1 MAMKLKTK
9 LLIGAALVSL
19 PLITLSGCNVGQY
32 EEPRYTVSQTAED
45 GIEIREYTPT
55 IVAQAE
61 VTGPREEAI
70 SAGFRLVADY
80 IFGNN
85 APQQK
90 ISMTTP
96 VIQQAAPEGKK
107 IAMTA
112 PVIQQAAGTDN
123 KWVVQFVMPSE
134 YTLETLPKPNKPEVK
149 LLKVPAQKMLVIR
162 FSGSTRDAN
171 IAKYREQLQAYATAN
186 KIKTVGAPVL
196 AFYDPPWTL
205 PFMRRNEVMLQLA
218 K

>member
-1 MAMKLKTK
+1 MKLKTK
-9 LLIGAALVSL
+9 LLIGAAVVAL
-19 PLITLSGCNVGQY
+19 PLIALSGCNMGQY

-45 GIEIREYTPT
+45 SIEIRDYAPT

-61 VTGPREEAI
+61 VVGPREEAI

-107 IAMTA
+107 IAMTT
-112 PVIQQAAGTDN
+112 PVIQQAAGADN

-149 LLKVPAQKMLVIR
+149 LLKVPGKKMLVIR
-162 FSGSTRDAN
+162 FSGSTRDTN
-171 IAKYREQLQAYATAN
+171 IAKYREQLQAYAVAN
-186 KIKTVGAPVL
+186 TIKTVGEPVL

-205 PFMRRNEVMLQLA
+205 PFMRRNEVMLELA